1 MLVRQCRKR
10 DKVGTYG
17 KRKWESDHE
26 EVDVCIIMLAQQN
39 AV

>member
-1 MLVRQCRKR
+1 MR
-10 DKVGTYG
+10 VGDG
-17 KRKWESDHE
+17 RNRKWESDHE